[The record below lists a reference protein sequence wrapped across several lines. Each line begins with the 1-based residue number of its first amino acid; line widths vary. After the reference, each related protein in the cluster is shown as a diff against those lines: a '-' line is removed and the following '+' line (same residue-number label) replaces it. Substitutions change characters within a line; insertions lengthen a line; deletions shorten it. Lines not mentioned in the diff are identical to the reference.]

1 MNKEVGR
8 REVLNSYHGMGQ
20 ALHCMKSFQI
30 RSFFWSVFSR
40 IQSECGKNGPEKT
53 PYLDTFHTSLKWDQ
67 MLCGGMTPLD
77 FIFIDCTLLS
87 FKMQVIFPGLEY
99 IGYLSIYLSFN
110 QIPDIL
116 FIFSL

>member
-1 MNKEVGR
+1 MSKYG
-8 REVLNSYHGMGQ
+8 
-20 ALHCMKSFQI
+20 
-30 RSFFWSVFSR
+30 VFSGPYFLAFRLNTERYFVSLR

-110 QIPDIL
+110 QIPAIL

>member
-1 MNKEVGR
+1 
-8 REVLNSYHGMGQ
+8 
-20 ALHCMKSFQI
+20 
-30 RSFFWSVFSR
+30 
-40 IQSECGKNGPEKT
+40 
-53 PYLDTFHTSLKWDQ
+53 